1 MARFDLDS
9 YETVAERLA
18 RAHKDFPDLRVVTN
32 LIEVARNDNNYP
44 IQYIVQAQIYVGEVL
59 KAQDYAEE
67 MVGGN
72 GVNKTSALE
81 NCATSSVGRALANM
95 GYQGID
101 PRKTRPSREEMEK
114 VERASVTKEVKAS
127 PEQIQLA
134 QEALEQIP
142 EMQTI
147 AALRNFYEGVTQ
159 AGLLYVNINGTN
171 LNTEIGKAK
180 ASIEAKEKVAK

>member
-18 RAHKDFPDLRVVTN
+18 RAHKDHPELRVITN
-32 LIEVARNDNNYP
+32 LVEVARDERNYP
-44 IQYIVQAQIYVGEVL
+44 IQYIVQAQIYIGDVL

-81 NCATSSVGRALANM
+81 NCATSSIGRCLADM
-95 GYQGID
+95 GYQGVD

-114 VERASVTKEVKAS
+114 VERATVTKEVKAS

-134 QEALEQIP
+134 QDALEQLV
-142 EMQTI
+142 EFKTV
-147 AALRNFYEGVTQ
+147 AELRNFYTGAQE
-159 AGLLYVNINGTN
+159 AGLLYINLNGTN
-171 LNTEIGKAK
+171 LNAEIGKRK
-180 ASIEAKEKVAK
+180 NELEAK